1 MRPRPNRPVS
11 FVVFALLSFMLAGGG
26 IVDCAAAAERP
37 LSEAQLA
44 KIKGWIAEHGSAD
57 SVNKIVTDILGLTQ
71 GDETISSRALAVRGS
86 EGEADIHQIDV
97 LPDGKGYLEA
107 RFHDGKAEIYW
118 ADVNF
123 TLQFAVDGVRG
134 ARPDLM
140 SFPQAEGGLREEL
153 AWWARFADTH

>member
-1 MRPRPNRPVS
+1 MRQRRNWPVS
-11 FVVFALLSFMLAGGG
+11 FAVFAFLNLLPAVGY
-26 IVDCAAAAERP
+26 IVDGAAAAERP

-44 KIKGWIAEHGSAD
+44 KIKSWIAEHGSAD

-86 EGEADIHQIDV
+86 EGETDVHQIDV
-97 LPDGKGYLEA
+97 LPNGRGYLEA
-107 RFHDGKAEIYW
+107 HFHDDKAEIYW

-140 SFPQAEGGLREEL
+140 SFPEAEGGLRQEL
-153 AWWARFADTH
+153 SWWARFADTH